1 MTDLL
6 IFGSVILAGTQ
17 AFSQLVIA
25 RKHRWG
31 WYLALLASLL
41 AVPYEI
47 ITRQYGFLV
56 SCASG
61 CIISLHALHVW
72 KDRADH

>member
-1 MTDLL
+1 VTYLL

-31 WYLALLASLL
+31 WGVGLLVNLL
-41 AVPYEI
+41 GMPYEI

-56 SCASG
+56 SCTSG
-61 CIISLHALHVW
+61 CIISLHALHAW
-72 KDRADH
+72 KDQGDH